1 MFLLDKLKSLFTGAS
16 TAPPETHEPET
27 NVSEANT
34 AESTQ
39 DLSTMKVVEL
49 RDIAKKRGLKGY
61 TKLKKA
67 ELVNLLL
74 EV

>member
-16 TAPPETHEPET
+16 EAAPETPEPET
-27 NVSEANT
+27 KT
-34 AESTQ
+34 LESTQ

-49 RDIAKKRGLKGY
+49 RDMAKRRGLKGY

-67 ELVNLLL
+67 ELVSLLL
-74 EV
+74 EI